1 MRFAGIEPF
10 VAILVAVGWFI
21 VKAIFDRRRDAD
33 EWTELELPRPTR
45 PTTAPPPL
53 PTTQQ
58 TQPRPMAPR
67 SPAPPI
73 QRNVPPVQ
81 RPTIPP
87 PIQRRPEIIRPII
100 IQEEPE
106 GPSRADLARL
116 KDSQESYARASNL
129 QASVASRLSAID
141 QQTAAHKPVLPVKR
155 MRPASAAHLLRTFR
169 NPTTVRQAFLAQF
182 VLNPPKAL
190 E

>member
-21 VKAIFDRRRDAD
+21 VKALFDRRRDAD

-45 PTTAPPPL
+45 PVAPPPL
-53 PTTQQ
+53 PTQQ
-58 TQPRPMAPR
+58 TRPMAPR
-67 SPAPPI
+67 PAAPPI
-73 QRNVPPVQ
+73 QRNVPPVMKP
-81 RPTIPP
+81 RSVPP
-87 PIQRRPEIIRPII
+87 PIARRPEVIRPVI
-100 IQEEPE
+100 IQDEPE
-106 GPSRADLARL
+106 GPTRAELARL
-116 KDSQESYARASNL
+116 RESQESYARAANL

-141 QQTAAHKPVLPVKR
+141 QQTAAHKPVQPVKR
-155 MRPASAAHLLRTFR
+155 ARPASAAHLLRTFR